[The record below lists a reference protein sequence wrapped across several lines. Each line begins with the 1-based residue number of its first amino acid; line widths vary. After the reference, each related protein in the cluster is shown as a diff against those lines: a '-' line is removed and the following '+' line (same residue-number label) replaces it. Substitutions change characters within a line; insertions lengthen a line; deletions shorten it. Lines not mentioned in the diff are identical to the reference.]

1 MEYQELLFL
10 TMTHNFHQWL
20 LPSLLWVMAFT
31 TTLVVPITPQ
41 SNEETERVVQ
51 TITSILNKAT
61 DPYLGLLSYRATP
74 LANGYPPAE
83 LLMARKLYSTI
94 PTLLKRYK
102 PNLPRH
108 SEILQKEQLYW
119 SKQQTNFNKH
129 HR

>member
-1 MEYQELLFL
+1 
-10 TMTHNFHQWL
+10 
-20 LPSLLWVMAFT
+20 MAFT

-61 DPYLGLLSYRATP
+61 DPYLGLLSYGTTP
-74 LANGYPPAE
+74 LVNGYPPAE
-83 LLMARKLYSTI
+83 LLMGRKLYSTI

-119 SKQQTNFNKH
+119 SKQQKNFNKH